1 MSNLSTNIRYLR
13 KQKGLTQEQLAQQI
27 GIKRAMVGAYEEGR
41 SEPRLTTLQVL
52 CQFFKIRM
60 DQLVLRDLTHEKAEE
75 EVDVKGQKLRILP
88 IPVSEDEKELGTL
101 VPVKASAGY
110 LNGYGDA
117 DYVGALPKFSLPF
130 PELPQDRTYRT
141 FQIRGDSMLPVPPG
155 AYIISEYVQ
164 DWNSIRNEECYVLI
178 TRDEGVVYK
187 RVINNMNEG
196 QLLLKSD
203 NPDYDAYTMPIGRV
217 VEVWKAKGVVSF
229 ELPNPER
236 QPGLPQIT
244 ALLTELKKDVE
255 ALKSPSNLPKGEA

>member
-1 MSNLSTNIRYLR
+1 MSHLNTNIRYLR
-13 KQKGLTQEQLAQQI
+13 KQKNLTQEQLAQQI

-41 SEPRLTTLQVL
+41 AEPKLTTLHHF
-52 CQFFKIRM
+52 CQFFKVRM
-60 DQLVLRDLTHEKAEE
+60 DQLVLRNLTTEKAEAE
-75 EVDVKGQKLRILP
+75 TDVEGQKLRILP
-88 IPVSEDEKELGTL
+88 VMVSKDDERELATM

-117 DYVGALPKFSLPF
+117 DYVGALPRFALPF
-130 PELPQDRTYRT
+130 PELPQDRTYRM

-155 AYIISEYVQ
+155 AYIITEYVQ
-164 DWNSIRNEECYVLI
+164 DWNSIRNEECYILI

-187 RVINNMNEG
+187 RLINNMNEG

-203 NPDYDAYTMPIGRV
+203 NPDYEAYTVPVGRI
-217 VEVWKAKGVVSF
+217 VEVWKAVGVVSF

-244 ALLTELKKDVE
+244 TLLTELKKDVE
-255 ALKSPSNLPKGEA
+255 QLKDSARK

>member
-1 MSNLSTNIRYLR
+1 MR
-13 KQKGLTQEQLAQQI
+13 KQKSLTQAQLAQHL

-41 SEPRLTTLQVL
+41 SEPRLGTLQHI

-60 DQLVLRDLTHEKAEE
+60 DQLVLRDLSSRNAEE
-75 EVDVKGQKLRILP
+75 EVDVKGQRLRILP
-88 IPVSEDEKELGTL
+88 IPVSGADQKELGTL

-164 DWNSIRNEECYVLI
+164 DWSNIRNEACYVLI

-203 NPDYDAYTMPIGRV
+203 NPDYEPYTVPIGRV
-217 VEVWKAKGVVSF
+217 VEVWKAVGVLSF

-236 QPGLPQIT
+236 QPGMPQLT
-244 ALLTELKKDVE
+244 ALLSALKKDVE
-255 ALKSPSNLPKGEA
+255 ELKGGAKL